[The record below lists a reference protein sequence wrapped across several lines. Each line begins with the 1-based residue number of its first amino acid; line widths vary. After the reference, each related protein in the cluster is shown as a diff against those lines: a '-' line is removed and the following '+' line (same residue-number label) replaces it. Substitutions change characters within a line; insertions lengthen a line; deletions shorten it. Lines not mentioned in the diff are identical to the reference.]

1 MEVNYFMNTVSVKIL
16 DNLYYMGVND
26 RETSLFENM
35 WPLPEG
41 VAYNSYLITGEKT
54 ALLDTVKITKVD
66 GFIETLKSNLDGK
79 PLDYLVIH
87 HMEPDHSGCITT
99 VMDLYPDVTIVT
111 NKKAREMMN
120 DYLDVEIKNYIEV
133 KNGDV
138 LDLGEMQLNFVMTP
152 MVHWPESMVSYE
164 PNNKILFS
172 QDIFGGYGALNG
184 TIFDDEMNFE
194 FFRDE
199 IRRYYSNIVGKYSK
213 QAARALEK
221 VKTLDIDIIC
231 PVHGIVWRS
240 NPNRIIEEYIK
251 LANQENEEGVVVVY
265 GSMYG
270 NTERMADQLARFLAE
285 EGIKNIKVYDVSKTD
300 VSYILSDIWKYR
312 GFVLGS
318 CTYNNS
324 VYPKMNQLLYT
335 LKMNKISNHAL
346 GIFGSYGWSG
356 GSVKELTEFASEGG
370 NFEVAPTIVETKG
383 AMKEEDIENLRQMA
397 KELAGLVKQG

>member
-1 MEVNYFMNTVSVKIL
+1 M
-16 DNLYYMGVND
+16 
-26 RETSLFENM
+26 
-35 WPLPEG
+35 
-41 VAYNSYLITGEKT
+41 
-54 ALLDTVKITKVD
+54 
-66 GFIETLKSNLDGK
+66 
-79 PLDYLVIH
+79 
-87 HMEPDHSGCITT
+87 
-99 VMDLYPDVTIVT
+99 
-111 NKKAREMMN
+111 KKKKK
-120 DYLDVEIKNYIEV
+120 DYIEV

-221 VKTLDIDIIC
+221 VKTLDINIIC